1 MPKSFLPGLLL
12 LFVLAVS
19 GGETISAQ
27 GGIRLSATPKA
38 FQTFYTKFRKA
49 VVARQKTSVVSM
61 TAFPFQYGYDAGDEG
76 TYTRAQFLKNY
87 DKVLGR
93 GLDIAIFR
101 RTNPTFYSGDGRFE
115 LVDES
120 NASHY
125 TFEKK
130 GASYRFTAYMSE
142 P

>member
-1 MPKSFLPGLLL
+1 VKYLLPGLLL
-12 LFVLAVS
+12 LFLFA
-19 GGETISAQ
+19 GGGVGDASAQ
-27 GGIRLSATPKA
+27 NSRRLSATPRA
-38 FQTFYTKFRKA
+38 FQVFYTKFRKA
-49 VVARQKTSVVSM
+49 VIARQKTAVVSM

-93 GLDIAIFR
+93 GQDIAIFR

-130 GASYRFTAYMSE
+130 GASYRFAAYISE